1 VVVVV
6 ADIAFVGE
14 VPVDSIVLVVV
25 LVGIL
30 RTALVVGRLVEEGL
44 EDNPVV
50 RRSILG
56 ST

>member
-14 VPVDSIVLVVV
+14 VLVDSIVLVVV
-25 LVGIL
+25 LVGI
-30 RTALVVGRLVEEGL
+30 RLVVGRLVEEGL